1 MNDKIML
8 KVDIWELET
17 RNQGAQLQVFVVH
30 KSSSETLV
38 WDYVIEQDD
47 SSYIGESHDIAVEA
61 DLLEVII
68 RIQTPQQTPETI
80 VISATEIIENHFLSD
95 SGL

>member
-1 MNDKIML
+1 ML

-17 RNQGAQLQVFVVH
+17 RNQGAQLQVFLVH

-80 VISATEIIENHFLSD
+80 VISATDNCS
-95 SGL
+95 

>member
-1 MNDKIML
+1 ML

-38 WDYVIEQDD
+38 WDYVIEQDA

>member
-1 MNDKIML
+1 ML

-30 KSSSETLV
+30 KSSAETLV

>member
-1 MNDKIML
+1 MSY
-8 KVDIWELET
+8 IWELET

>member
-1 MNDKIML
+1 ML

-17 RNQGAQLQVFVVH
+17 RNQGAQLQVFLVH

>member
-1 MNDKIML
+1 ML